1 MLEEQITN
9 TIGTLTVS
17 EGKGMKV
24 DYARMELIFLQNALQ
39 SFEKVKNFWMAW
51 GRSDRGFQVQGS

>member
-39 SFEKVKNFWMAW
+39 SFEKVKNF
-51 GRSDRGFQVQGS
+51 